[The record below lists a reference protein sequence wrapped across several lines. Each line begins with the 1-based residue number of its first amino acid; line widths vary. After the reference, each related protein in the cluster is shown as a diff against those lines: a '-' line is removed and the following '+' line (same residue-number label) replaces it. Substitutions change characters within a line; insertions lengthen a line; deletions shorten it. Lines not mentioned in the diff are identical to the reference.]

1 MKLLFLDTE
10 TTGTT
15 PDDRMLQLAY
25 RTSDGKHQLNSLYNP
40 GVPINLVA
48 MATHHITEEMVAKE
62 PPFQDSPDFIK
73 LNKILAAKYVL
84 VAHNAAFDLRML
96 AYERIQTNTFID
108 TLKIVKHLDDNCKLE
123 CYKLQYL
130 RYLFKVKLPEDVQAH
145 DAWGD
150 ILVLEAVFHRLMNR
164 LRKREG
170 LKPEEAVDRMIE
182 ISGMPTLI
190 KMFQFGKHKDKLVA
204 DVAKDDRSYLE
215 WLRRE
220 KQNEPEPDADWLFTL
235 STHLDQ

>member
-25 RTSDGKHQLNSLYNP
+25 RTNDGKHQLNSIYNP

-48 MATHHITEEMVAKE
+48 MATHHITEEAVAAAF
-62 PPFQDSPDFIK
+62 PFQDSPDFIK
-73 LNKILAAKYVL
+73 LNKILAAGYIL

-96 AYERIQTNTFID
+96 AYERIQTDNFID
-108 TLKIVKHLDDNCKLE
+108 TLKIVKHLDENCRLE

-130 RYLFKVKLPEDVQAH
+130 RYLFKVKVSEDVQAH
-145 DAWGD
+145 DAMGD
-150 ILVLEAVFHRLMNR
+150 VLVLEGVFHRL
-164 LRKREG
+164 LG
-170 LKPEEAVDRMIE
+170 LLCKKEKIKPEKAVERMIE
-182 ISGMPTLI
+182 ISGQPTLI
-190 KMFQFGKHKDKLVA
+190 KMFQFGKHKGELVA
-204 DVAKDDRSYLE
+204 DVAKSDRGYLE